1 MTMKKTLSSGKRTV
15 QAEPMPETDF
25 SKGVRGKHYKKY
37 RASVITVQIDGG
49 VAKRVAKTRRAI
61 NATTKRTQSKA
72 KAKPHADPVPEYDF
86 NKGVV
91 GKYAERYRASRV
103 TVQLDPDVAQEF
115 PDSASANDGLRTL
128 LRLRRGESTI

>member
-1 MTMKKTLSSGKRTV
+1 MKKTLSSGKRTV

-37 RASVITVQIDGG
+37 RAAVITVQIDGG
-49 VAKRVAKTRRAI
+49 VAKRVTKTPRRVT
-61 NATTKRTQSKA
+61 NATIKRTQSKA
-72 KAKPHADPVPEYDF
+72 TAKPQAEPMLEYDF
-86 NKGVV
+86 SKGVV

-115 PDSASANDGLRTL
+115 PDSAAANEGLRAL
-128 LRLRRGESTI
+128 LRLRRGESTL